1 VLAVLTKEDFRPSER
16 SADRHWFPASL
27 VKPGLAVGF
36 VNVHYPVIAG
46 FLILH
51 LATHGNGGPAAFS
64 AYALT
69 ILCSRFFLGS
79 LPDRVNPSITFYAGI
94 TAMSI
99 GLIILA
105 SGPRPL
111 LAVIGTVILGLGFS
125 FPWSSVASTVLR
137 RTPSAEHG
145 STIGLLSAFYDLFV
159 GVSSFA
165 AGSVAQNFGYSAAFY
180 MAALALLGAAI
191 AGRFVFFGQREYA
204 PEVAHPVYE
213 SAV

>member
-1 VLAVLTKEDFRPSER
+1 M
-16 SADRHWFPASL
+16 
-27 VKPGLAVGF
+27 
-36 VNVHYPVIAG
+36 NVHYPVIAG

-79 LPDRVNPSITFYAGI
+79 LPDRVNPSITFYGGI
-94 TAMSI
+94 SAMSI

-105 SGPRPL
+105 SRPAQL
-111 LAVIGTVILGLGFS
+111 FAVIGTIILGLGFS

-180 MAALALLGAAI
+180 MAAFALIGAAI
-191 AGRFVFFGQREYA
+191 AGRFVFFGPQQD
-204 PEVAHPVYE
+204 VHGIGHPVYE
-213 SAV
+213 SVA